1 MLNPAFKTFTHKVD
15 LCIVGGGLSGMCAA
29 VAAAR
34 HGAKVA
40 LMHERPMLGG
50 NASSEVR
57 MWVCG
62 AHGDNNLETGIL
74 EEIMLENYYRNPD
87 KNYSIWDGILYE
99 IVRMEPNIDLL
110 LNCTCTSCE
119 MDGEAIKSVTGWQ
132 LTTQQIHTVEATL
145 FADCSG
151 DSVLAPLCGAEYR
164 WGREAKSEF
173 GEALGQE
180 DCYFIRVSDLLA
192 RFGDDAER
200 EE

>member
-1 MLNPAFKTFTHKVD
+1 MIDTGFEKKYHKAD
-15 LCIVGGGLSGMCAA
+15 LCIVGGGLSGLCAA

-40 LMHERPMLGG
+40 LMQERPMLGG

-74 EEIMLENYYRNPD
+74 EELMLENYYRNPD

-99 IVRMEPNIDLL
+99 IVRYEKNIDLL
-110 LNCTCTSCE
+110 LNCTCMDCE
-119 MDGEAIKSVTGWQ
+119 TEGGAIRSVTGWQ
-132 LTTQQIHTVEATL
+132 MTTQQIHIVEAAI

-151 DSVLAPLCGAEYR
+151 DSVLAPLCGGPRSE
-164 WGREAKSEF
+164 GRIWRGA
-173 GEALGQE
+173 GPA
-180 DCYFIRVSDLLA
+180 
-192 RFGDDAER
+192 
-200 EE
+200 